1 MFDLDL
7 LTYDPDTPSFYG
19 ILVATLFSFF
29 LSSLIAI
36 TYQITTVGLYRRA
49 HFIQSLVLIG
59 MVAALI
65 MQAIGDSVARG
76 LGILGALSIIRFRT
90 AMEDPRNIT
99 FIFASLGVGIASGVL
114 GFTVALTGTLVFC
127 LAAII
132 LRYSPL
138 SRQGNLI
145 GDLRVRSPQP
155 VDSGSVVEEQLSKY
169 CSFYQLE
176 QVRNRNGERPQRQ
189 LNYAVRLHNDR
200 AGSELTNTIRELNG
214 VDDVR
219 LRLRHKTGRL

>member
-1 MFDLDL
+1 MFDFDL

-49 HFIQSLVLIG
+49 HFIQSIVLIG

-99 FIFASLGVGIASGVL
+99 FIFASLGVGIAAGVL
-114 GFTVALTGTLVFC
+114 GFTVALTGTLIFC

-132 LRYSPL
+132 LRFSPL
-138 SRQGNLI
+138 SRQGNLV
-145 GDLRVRSPQP
+145 GDLRVRSLQP
-155 VDSGSVVEEQLSKY
+155 ADNASVIEEQLGQY
-169 CSFYQLE
+169 CAFHRLE
-176 QVRNRNGERPQRQ
+176 QARHLDSEPPQRQ
-189 LNYAVRLHNDR
+189 LNYALRLRDDHRGEELADRLRGLHGVR
-200 AGSELTNTIRELNG
+200 E
-214 VDDVR
+214 VR
-219 LRLRHKTGRL
+219 LRLRHETGRL